1 MYMNPNKP
9 IIFKAEQL
17 DWEKLEAVGIRRKE
31 LEKDGNLDLLLQ
43 GAETG
48 VTTLN
53 LKTPVFSLTM
63 DATLKLEVE
72 PDGRPVIGIN
82 GIRPTEEEPLLQCIT
97 GCPYGKKPYGQL

>member
-31 LEKDGNLDLLLQ
+31 FEKDGNLDLLLQ

-82 GIRPTEEEPLLQCIT
+82 GIRPTEE
-97 GCPYGKKPYGQL
+97 

>member
-1 MYMNPNKP
+1 MYKEILLTSTDMYIDPNKP
-9 IIFKAEQL
+9 IIFKA
-17 DWEKLEAVGIRRKE
+17 
-31 LEKDGNLDLLLQ
+31 DLLLQ

-72 PDGRPVIGIN
+72 PDGRPVISIN
-82 GIRPTEEEPLLQCIT
+82 GIRPTEE
-97 GCPYGKKPYGQL
+97 

>member
-1 MYMNPNKP
+1 MSLNVQRNLTYLNRYVYESEQTHH
-9 IIFKAEQL
+9 FKAEQL

-82 GIRPTEEEPLLQCIT
+82 GIRPMEE
-97 GCPYGKKPYGQL
+97 

>member
-1 MYMNPNKP
+1 MYKEILLTSTDMYMNPNKP

-17 DWEKLEAVGIRRKE
+17 DWEKLEVVGIRRKE

-82 GIRPTEEEPLLQCIT
+82 GIRPMEE
-97 GCPYGKKPYGQL
+97 

>member
-43 GAETG
+43 GEETG

-63 DATLKLEVE
+63 DATLKLEVK

-82 GIRPTEEEPLLQCIT
+82 GIRPTEE
-97 GCPYGKKPYGQL
+97 